1 MWQKGNTLG
10 SDSYTGN
17 KIAGWEGRK
26 VGRTK
31 GDDVPNE
38 IGHQRGP
45 TLPFGIRIEP
55 NKLMY
60 RARQSRECGDIKPKL
75 CKSKNVS
82 LSLRICKMF
91 NP

>member
-1 MWQKGNTLG
+1 MGETTETEG
-10 SDSYTGN
+10 SGHN
-17 KIAGWEGRK
+17 
-26 VGRTK
+26 

-60 RARQSRECGDIKPKL
+60 RAQELRRGLPKLWGDIKPKL
-75 CKSKNVS
+75 CKSKTVS
-82 LSLRICKMF
+82 CLRICKMF

>member
-1 MWQKGNTLG
+1 MTAIRETT
-10 SDSYTGN
+10 SP
-17 KIAGWEGRK
+17 EGR
-26 VGRTK
+26 REDN

-60 RARQSRECGDIKPKL
+60 RALPPRAAQVVWRDIKPKL
-75 CKSKNVS
+75 CKSKTVS
-82 LSLRICKMF
+82 CLRICKMF